1 MALTSSSQFVRV
13 VVGFDYTVH
22 ILGWV
27 HFTTTDGDIGTIYLT
42 KGYPEAGT
50 DDRTDL
56 EILQTIYASSDG
68 FQDENGDSL
77 TVTIGTGAKPAFISS
92 IDDFEANG
100 IPNPF
105 IAGSWER
112 WLTLPRFGGT
122 FTEDGAEVEKHSTT
136 ETRTIQ
142 LPANVEPAERT
153 PASPNYGFPLENI
166 RVVQETETRISF
178 EIFIDA
184 SDNVTENGLDAL
196 SILIAFR
203 AWLQANLS
211 TGSDYGTDFSAS
223 GSFTS
228 RESTIDQ
235 DNGNGDVVFEPASLA
250 YGLSNSNVTSW
261 KLGCDRVSG
270 AALDA
275 TAMYALML
283 ETDVSIPTTE
293 GIEKP
298 YIGHKDH
305 KVIGKEFDFGNKRR
319 IIMESNLLVLR
330 TRDADDKLFEVPLGS
345 HYGRELSY
353 AKMPV
358 NLSSIKTIPE
368 IGYYDTFHFGR
379 VETANGLIVIPSPP
393 NLVIQEDTR
402 VTYAFHNISD
412 DYNLEIQDWEEENL
426 ITLHP
431 GEYAKFQV
439 ALHGEGGGGEIRA
452 VDVQDRVMLHVGN
465 QVGDIQTAWWRNTFN
480 SAQYYREIRHTDNGE
495 QIHEDTFLKSTESI
509 RDVVAQGTWQSETD
523 WDVNNS
529 FVLLKKADLT
539 ISWEI
544 TLEITAD
551 NSGGFSNGNDLRVY
565 RQPGGSG
572 IAEQLATAPREDW
585 SGRYEQRIYHILQ
598 TNRYD
603 AGDRFFALFKYNTTS
618 NISASNCE
626 IQHYRRRVTAKPI
639 IQKEWIP

>member
-1 MALTSSSQFVRV
+1 
-13 VVGFDYTVH
+13 
-22 ILGWV
+22 
-27 HFTTTDGDIGTIYLT
+27 
-42 KGYPEAGT
+42 
-50 DDRTDL
+50 
-56 EILQTIYASSDG
+56 
-68 FQDENGDSL
+68 
-77 TVTIGTGAKPAFISS
+77 
-92 IDDFEANG
+92 
-100 IPNPF
+100 
-105 IAGSWER
+105 
-112 WLTLPRFGGT
+112 
-122 FTEDGAEVEKHSTT
+122 
-136 ETRTIQ
+136 
-142 LPANVEPAERT
+142 
-153 PASPNYGFPLENI
+153 
-166 RVVQETETRISF
+166 
-178 EIFIDA
+178 
-184 SDNVTENGLDAL
+184 
-196 SILIAFR
+196 
-203 AWLQANLS
+203 
-211 TGSDYGTDFSAS
+211 
-223 GSFTS
+223 
-228 RESTIDQ
+228 
-235 DNGNGDVVFEPASLA
+235 
-250 YGLSNSNVTSW
+250 
-261 KLGCDRVSG
+261 
-270 AALDA
+270 
-275 TAMYALML
+275 MYALML
-283 ETDVSIPTTE
+283 ETNVSIPTTE

-358 NLSSIKTIPE
+358 NLSSIKTIPDDRLLRHVPFWQSRNRRRLNCYPFSTE
-368 IGYYDTFHFGR
+368 PCYPRGY
-379 VETANGLIVIPSPP
+379 A
-393 NLVIQEDTR
+393 R

-452 VDVQDRVMLHVGN
+452 VDTPDRVMLHVGN

-480 SAQYYREIRHTDNGE
+480 SAQYYREIRHTDDGE
-495 QIHEDTFLKSTESI
+495 EIHEDTFLKSTESI

-523 WDVNNS
+523 WDVRNS
-529 FVLLKKADLT
+529 FVLLKKADVT

-572 IAEQLATAPREDW
+572 IAEQLDTAPREDW